1 MRLFEVQDLYKTD
14 YYIPWCLYYLLCDK
28 TQQPIAKF
36 CNLFYSC
43 IHAVFRSVSLAL
55 RVRRHQGEEQG
66 QALRPQEVRLG
77 P

>member
-1 MRLFEVQDLYKTD
+1 MMKYKIFIKQSIIF
-14 YYIPWCLYYLLCDK
+14 YGWCLYYLLCDQ
-28 TQQPIAKF
+28 THQPIAKL

-55 RVRRHQGEEQG
+55 RVRRPQGEEQG